1 MGGSAA
7 GPQIDFEMSAQYT
20 YQQIANNYFLW
31 QEYAESDLELSEVEF
46 DRLSE
51 AQKVKLQILAFGPE
65 TDLEPKAITQ

>member
-1 MGGSAA
+1 MVGSAA